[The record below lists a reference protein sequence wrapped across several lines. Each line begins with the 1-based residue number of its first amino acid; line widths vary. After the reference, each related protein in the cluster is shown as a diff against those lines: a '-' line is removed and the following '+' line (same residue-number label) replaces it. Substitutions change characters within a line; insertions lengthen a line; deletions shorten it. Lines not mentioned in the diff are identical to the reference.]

1 MKIILA
7 SGSPRRKIIL
17 EDMGINFEIIVPR
30 VEEAI
35 KEDMSPEKLAIFLA
49 SQKAREVAGRV
60 REGIIIGAD
69 TIVALG
75 EKIFGKPESKEEA
88 VKMLQTLSGTRHRV
102 ITGLS
107 FLIVIAGKIV
117 KEIKDKEVTWVKMR
131 DIPRK
136 DIEKYVRENSPLDKS
151 GSYAVQEVEDK
162 FVEKIEGDFYNVV
175 GFPKQKVEKIL
186 KKLLKEY
193 PGEREISIERFH
205 LKKASGIGE
214 IEGKEV
220 WVRGGIPSDL
230 VRVVLRNKKRF
241 REGIIKEVIAPSPY
255 RRKPPC
261 PHYGRCGGCSLQ
273 EIVYPYQLQLKKE
286 YFLQLWEKAL
296 ALPLPPS
303 FTIHGSPEEF
313 SFRNKMEFVF
323 GRDEKGEKALGLHPR
338 GKFWMVEN
346 LSTCLIFSEK
356 HAPSILK
363 TFQEFSRQETIYHP
377 RTHEGNLRHLVV
389 RMSKFS
395 QEFIL
400 GLVVQ
405 EDIKEKETLINMVK
419 NLPGCQ
425 GLLLVKNTS
434 WGDAVDFRESEL
446 LWGKDFVEEV
456 MDRLR
461 FHITLPVFFQTNP
474 AAALLLWKRLREILP
489 LDPGDIV
496 LDLYAGMGV
505 IGLWLADRVKKVIAV
520 EENIAS
526 VERGRVNCALNQ
538 LEDRVQFI
546 PSRVEDFFREA
557 RGYIKQGKIQVLI
570 IDPPRSG
577 ISPRVRKKIL
587 ELEIPALVYI
597 SCNPVT
603 FLEDAG
609 HILKAGY
616 RLKNLELFDFFP
628 QTPHLETLSIWEK
641 DTCRGPRI

>member
-7 SGSPRRKIIL
+7 SGSPRRKSIL
-17 EDMGINFEIIVPR
+17 EDMEISFEVIVPQ
-30 VEEAI
+30 VEETI
-35 KEDMSPEKLAIFLA
+35 REDISPEKLATFLA
-49 SQKAREVAGRV
+49 SQKSREVAKKV
-60 REGIIIGAD
+60 KEGIIIGAD
-69 TIVALG
+69 TIVALE

-88 VKMLQTLSGTRHRV
+88 VRMLQTLSGTRHRV

-107 FLIVIAGKIV
+107 FLIVIEGKIV
-117 KEIKDKEVTWVKMR
+117 KEIKTKEVTWVKMR
-131 DIPRK
+131 DIPLK
-136 DIEKYVRENSPLDKS
+136 EIEKYVRENSPLDKS

-162 FVEKIEGDFYNVV
+162 FVERIEGDFYNVV
-175 GFPKQKVEKIL
+175 GFPRQKVEKIL
-186 KKLLKEY
+186 RKILKEY
-193 PGEREISIERFH
+193 PGEREIRIERFH
-205 LKKASGIGE
+205 LKKVSGIGK

-220 WVRGGIPSDL
+220 WVRGGIPGDL
-230 VRVVLRNKKRF
+230 LRVVLRNKKRL
-241 REGIIKEVIAPSPY
+241 REGIIKEMIEPSPH
-255 RRKPPC
+255 RRIPPC

-273 EIVYPYQLQLKKE
+273 EIVYPYQLQLKKA
-286 YFLQLWEKAL
+286 YFLQLWRKAL
-296 ALPLPPS
+296 DLSLPSS
-303 FTIHGSPEEF
+303 FTIHASPEEF

-323 GRDEKGEKALGLHPR
+323 GRDERGEKALGLHPR

-356 HAPSILK
+356 LAPGILK

-377 RTHEGNLRHLVV
+377 RTHKGNLRHLVV
-389 RMSKFS
+389 RMGKSS

-405 EDIKEKETLINMVK
+405 EDIKEKETLIDIVK
-419 NLPGCQ
+419 KLPNCK

-434 WGDAVDFRESEL
+434 WGDAVGFQESEL
-446 LWGKDFVEEV
+446 LWGRDFVEEI
-456 MDRLR
+456 MDGLR

-474 AAALLLWKRLREILP
+474 AGALLLWRRLKEILP
-489 LDPGDIV
+489 LNPEDIV

-526 VERGRVNCALNQ
+526 VERGKVNCALNK

-546 PSRVEDFFREA
+546 PARVEDFFQEA

-577 ISPRVRKKIL
+577 ISPKVRKKIL
-587 ELEIPALVYI
+587 ELGISTLVYI

-603 FLEDAG
+603 FLEDAT

-616 RLKNLELFDFFP
+616 KLKNLELFDFFP
-628 QTPHLETLSIWEK
+628 QTPHLETLSIWGK
-641 DTCRGPRI
+641 DGCRGPRI